1 MEYYLGCSG
10 WNYEDTPEKGGWLD
24 IFYPTKDTK
33 RLRYYSEF
41 FNTVEMDSTFYEE
54 FYSKMTKGLFF
65 GMVKATPQNFEFS
78 IKVPE
83 RITHRK
89 KLDTSNDVIS
99 DFKEFLDKISP
110 LYNSGKLGAILIQLP
125 PSFSIKY
132 FNTLEKFLDK
142 IPRKPEGGN
151 QSDNNTITTNTN
163 KVNNDYQY
171 AIEFRH
177 PSWNTEGPLELLKH
191 YNIANVITDSPEIE
205 NLSFLSTSIVSSS
218 DHSFVRFHGRNIS
231 SGHYWYN
238 YLYSKQELEPWI
250 DKITNLKNQTKKLRI
265 YFNNHYGGK
274 AVINALQFKE
284 MNGLSLND
292 KETKILQ
299 NAENY
304 YHYH

>member
-1 MEYYLGCSG
+1 MDYYLGCSG
-10 WNYEDTPEKGGWLD
+10 WNYGDKPDKGGWLD

-54 FYSKMTKGLFF
+54 FYSKMNKGLFF
-65 GMVKATPQNFEFS
+65 GMVKVTPQNFEFS

-89 KLDTSNDVIS
+89 KLDTNRDVIA

-110 LYNSGKLGAILIQLP
+110 LYDSGKLGAILIQLP
-125 PSFSIKY
+125 PSFSIEY
-132 FNTLEKFLDK
+132 FNNLEKFLEY
-142 IPRKPEGGN
+142 IPKKPNEE
-151 QSDNNTITTNTN
+151 SEYDVHKKTV
-163 KVNNDYQY
+163 KNDYQY

-177 PSWNTEGPLELLKH
+177 PSWNTEGPLDLLKH
-191 YNIANVITDSPEIE
+191 HNVANVITDSPEKE
-205 NLSFLSTSIVSSS
+205 NLSFLSDSIVTSKE
-218 DHSFVRFHGRNIS
+218 HSFIRFHGRNTT

-238 YLYSKQELEPWI
+238 YLYSKKELEPWVQKVK
-250 DKITNLKNQTKKLRI
+250 KIKNQTKNLRI

-274 AVINALQFKE
+274 AIINALQFKE
-284 MNGLSLND
+284 MSGSSLND
-292 KETKILQ
+292 KERKILQ

-304 YHYH
+304 YHYNY

>member
-10 WNYEDTPEKGGWLD
+10 WNYGDTPEKGGWLD

-151 QSDNNTITTNTN
+151 QIDNNTITVTNN

-284 MNGLSLND
+284 MNDLSLND

>member
-1 MEYYLGCSG
+1 MTEYYLGCSG
-10 WNYEDTPEKGGWLD
+10 WNYGEIPEKGGWIN
-24 IFYPTKDTK
+24 IFYPNKQSK

-83 RITHRK
+83 RITHIK
-89 KLDTSNDVIS
+89 KLDINKDVIF
-99 DFKEFLDKISP
+99 DFKEFLDKILP

-125 PSFSIKY
+125 PSFSIEY
-132 FNTLEKFLDK
+132 FNTLEKFLEN
-142 IPRKPEGGN
+142 IPRKPEN
-151 QSDNNTITTNTN
+151 NRINNTI
-163 KVNNDYQY
+163 KKANNDYQY

-177 PSWNTEGPLELLKH
+177 PSWNTEGPWELLKH
-191 YNIANVITDSPEIE
+191 YNIANVITDSPEKE
-205 NLSFLSTSIVSSS
+205 NLSFLSNSLVTSV
-218 DHSFVRFHGRNIS
+218 DHSFIRFHGRNTS
-231 SGHYWYN
+231 PGHYWYN
-238 YLYSKQELEPWI
+238 YLYTKKELEPWI
-250 DKITNLKNQTKKLRI
+250 HKVRKLKNQTKKLRI

-274 AVINALQFKE
+274 AIINALQFKE

-292 KETKILQ
+292 KERKILQ
-299 NAENY
+299 NGEEY

>member
-1 MEYYLGCSG
+1 MECYLGCSG
-10 WNYEDTPEKGGWLD
+10 WNYGDTPEKGGWLD

-41 FNTVEMDSTFYEE
+41 FNTVEMDSIFYEE

-65 GMVKATPQNFEFS
+65 GMVKATPPNFEFS

-89 KLDTSNDVIS
+89 KLELGKDVIS

-110 LYNSGKLGAILIQLP
+110 LYNYGKLGAILIQLP
-125 PSFSIKY
+125 PSFSIEY
-132 FNTLEKFLDK
+132 FNILEKFLDK
-142 IPRKPEGGN
+142 IPRKPERGN
-151 QSDNNTITTNTN
+151 QIDNNTITTTN
-163 KVNNDYQY
+163 KVNDNYQY

-191 YNIANVITDSPEIE
+191 YNIANVITDSPEKE
-205 NLSFLSTSIVSSS
+205 NLSFLSNSIVSSS
-218 DHSFVRFHGRNIS
+218 DHSFVRFHGRNTS

-238 YLYSKQELEPWI
+238 YLYIKEELEPWV
-250 DKITNLKNQTKKLRI
+250 DRITNLKNQTKKLRI

-292 KETKILQ
+292 KERKILQ

>member
-10 WNYEDTPEKGGWLD
+10 WNYGDTPEKGGWLD
-24 IFYPTKDTK
+24 IFYPSNDTK

-110 LYNSGKLGAILIQLP
+110 LYNSAKLGAILIQLP

-132 FNTLEKFLDK
+132 FTILEKFLDK
-142 IPRKPEGGN
+142 LPRKPEGEK
-151 QSDNNTITTNTN
+151 QIDNNTSTTTT
-163 KVNNDYQY
+163 KVKDDYYQY

-191 YNIANVITDSPEIE
+191 YNIANVITDSPEKE
-205 NLSFLSTSIVSSS
+205 NLSFLSNSIVSSS
-218 DHSFVRFHGRNIS
+218 DHSFVRFHGRNTS

-238 YLYSKQELEPWI
+238 YLYTKEELEPWVN
-250 DKITNLKNQTKKLRI
+250 KLRNLKNQTKKLRV

-274 AVINALQFKE
+274 AIINALQFKE

-299 NAENY
+299 NGENY

>member
-1 MEYYLGCSG
+1 MKYYLGCSG
-10 WNYEDTPEKGGWLD
+10 WNYGEIPEKGGWLN
-24 IFYPTKDTK
+24 IFYPTKETK

-89 KLDTSNDVIS
+89 KLDINKDVII
-99 DFKEFLDKISP
+99 DFKEFLAKISP
-110 LYNSGKLGAILIQLP
+110 LYDSGKLGAILIQLP
-125 PSFSIKY
+125 PSFSIEY
-132 FNTLEKFLDK
+132 FKTLEKFLGN
-142 IPRKPEGGN
+142 IPRKPDKHEI
-151 QSDNNTITTNTN
+151 DNTII
-163 KVNNDYQY
+163 KANNDYQY

-177 PSWNTEGPLELLKH
+177 PSWNTEGPWELLKH
-191 YNIANVITDSPEIE
+191 YNIANVITDSPEKE
-205 NLSFLSTSIVSSS
+205 NLSFLSNSLVTSAE
-218 DHSFVRFHGRNIS
+218 HSFIRFHGRNTS

-238 YLYSKQELEPWI
+238 YLYSKKELEPWI
-250 DKITNLKNQTKKLRI
+250 DKVRKLKNQTKKLRI

-292 KETKILQ
+292 KERKILQ

-304 YHYH
+304 YHY

>member
-1 MEYYLGCSG
+1 MDYYLGCSG
-10 WNYEDTPEKGGWLD
+10 WNYGDIPEKGGWLD

-54 FYSKMTKGLFF
+54 FYSKMNKGLFF

-89 KLDTSNDVIS
+89 KLDINKEVIA

-110 LYNSGKLGAILIQLP
+110 LYNSGKLGAILVQLP
-125 PSFSIKY
+125 PSFSIEY
-132 FNTLEKFLDK
+132 FNTLEKFLEN
-142 IPRKPEGGN
+142 IPRKPEEM
-151 QSDNNTITTNTN
+151 NNEGDVTN
-163 KVNNDYQY
+163 KQVYNDYQY

-191 YNIANVITDSPEIE
+191 HNIANVITDSPEKE
-205 NLSFLSTSIVSSS
+205 NLSFLSNSIVSSPK
-218 DHSFVRFHGRNIS
+218 HAFVRFHGRNTS
-231 SGHYWYN
+231 NGHYWYN
-238 YLYSKQELEPWI
+238 YLYTKKELEPWVQKVKNI
-250 DKITNLKNQTKKLRI
+250 KNQTKKLRI

-274 AVINALQFKE
+274 AIINALQFKE
-284 MNGLSLND
+284 MSGSALND
-292 KETKILQ
+292 KERKILQ